1 MDSFLHFP
9 HRTIFTFP
17 QLGHGNLVEFFTVEM
32 SVLHELQINF
42 SIEVFKYVGFLYVL
56 MKQAI
61 VIRENLGLS
70 IGKTCAQ
77 AAHASLGSALEAKKE
92 WFEKWKSQGQKKIV
106 LRADLKTI
114 KELKKKASSA
124 GIPNKIIRDAGL
136 TEILPGTITGVGI
149 GPAPE
154 KQVDKLVG
162 SLPLL

>member
-1 MDSFLHFP
+1 MFVQF
-9 HRTIFTFP
+9 
-17 QLGHGNLVEFFTVEM
+17 GHGNVVEFFTTDI
-32 SVLHELQINF
+32 SVLHDVQTSF
-42 SIEVFKYVGFLYVL
+42 SIEVFKYTGFLYVS

-106 LRADLKTI
+106 LKANLKTI

-136 TEILPGTITGVGI
+136 TEILPGTITGIGI

-154 KQVDKLVG
+154 KQVDKLIG